1 MSDNDQSDIQT
12 ESHSYDGIE
21 EQNNPMP
28 DWWIWLFI
36 LCVIFSSIYWLHY
49 QVGGGQSQREEYEK
63 AIARFTK
70 ETKDGAALTIVD
82 SEQSL
87 IEYMK
92 NESAVRGGA
101 EMFSSKCAMCHGEN
115 LEGKIGPNL
124 TDQYW
129 TAGNGS
135 RMAIVHTIRKGSAEK
150 GMPPWESM
158 LKPNEIKNVAA
169 FIYSKIGSNPQN
181 AKAPEGNQ
189 VKNVEQ

>member
-1 MSDNDQSDIQT
+1 MSENDQSEI
-12 ESHSYDGIE
+12 HNYDGIE

-49 QVGGGQSQREEYEK
+49 QFGGGQSQSEEYAK
-63 AIARFTK
+63 AIARFTEEIK
-70 ETKDGAALTIVD
+70 NGDAVTTPD
-82 SEQSL
+82 SEESL

-92 NESAVRGGA
+92 IESAVRGGA
-101 EMFSSKCAMCHGEN
+101 EMYSSKCAMCHGEH

-129 TAGNGS
+129 TTGNGS
-135 RMAIVHTIRKGSAEK
+135 RMAIVHTINKGSAEK

-158 LKPNEIKNVAA
+158 LKPNDIKNVAA

-189 VKNVEQ
+189 VKNVGQ